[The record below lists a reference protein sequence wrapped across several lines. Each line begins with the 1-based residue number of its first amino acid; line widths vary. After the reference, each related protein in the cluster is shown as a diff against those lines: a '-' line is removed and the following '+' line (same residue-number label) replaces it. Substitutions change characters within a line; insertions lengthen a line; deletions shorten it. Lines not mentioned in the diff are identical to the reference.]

1 MIAVDASVIA
11 TALGDDE
18 SAGRAAR
25 LRLSGERLVA
35 PELVD
40 LEVAAV
46 FRRLSASGAMP
57 NERASAAISDLY
69 ALPIERVPHRD
80 LIGRCWELRHNVT
93 VYDASYVAVA
103 ELFGCTLVTADA
115 RLAGA
120 PGSRCAIQLLTG

>member
-11 TALGDDE
+11 TALGDDG

-25 LRLSGERLVA
+25 ARLAGERLVA

-46 FRRLSASGAMP
+46 FRRLAATGVLT
-57 NERASAAISDLY
+57 NDRAGAAIADLR
-69 ALPIERVPHRD
+69 ALPIERVPHRE
-80 LIGRCWELRHNVT
+80 LIGRCWELRHTMT

-103 ELFGCTLVTADA
+103 ESFGAT
-115 RLAGA
+115 
-120 PGSRCAIQLLTG
+120 LLTGDQRLASAPGPRCEMEILPG